1 MTSMLHTRLRRVCEL
16 FAFLVA
22 VRGAKLGG
30 AVIPGSASA
39 LAPAA
44 GPLAVDLSAHRR
56 QAARGL
62 ADRSAD
68 RADGA
73 GKPGLGLQ
81 ADPRAK

>member
-1 MTSMLHTRLRRVCEL
+1 MTSMLYTLLRRVCEL
-16 FAFLVA
+16 FAFLMA
-22 VRGAKLGG
+22 VRGARLGA

-44 GPLAVDLSAHRR
+44 DPLAVDLFAHGR

-68 RADGA
+68 LADGA
-73 GKPGLGLQ
+73 GRYK
-81 ADPRAK
+81 ADPKAK